1 MNRRKFIAILAAL
14 TAPLRALR
22 AADPAT
28 PTAESQG
35 YSMKPNLPTPTWGGK
50 QFWTDELLFH
60 DWRIQRNVFTG
71 GYRLLDEGDTRRA
84 WGTFDEC
91 RARLEQIKRE
101 KSLPPVTGKV
111 VILLHGLAR
120 SRGSMRHMAKH
131 LRDEGKLTTLQFG
144 YASTRAEVAEHA
156 KSLSY
161 VLENLPQAEEINFV
175 AHSLGNIVVRRYLG
189 GHLDEVKPTDAKAS
203 AGNAPLAL
211 PPGDGQPAVSL
222 SNRSEGGS
230 PSGSASLADSRIKR
244 FVMLGPPNN
253 GAMLADL
260 LADNSFFK
268 ALAGPSGKELGP
280 KFAELQR
287 HLATPA
293 CEFGIIAGGK
303 GDDHGRNPLLHDDN
317 DLLVKVSETKLPG
330 ARDFLIVPAV
340 HTFLM
345 DDAKVQEVTL
355 RFLLRGYFVTENER
369 QPIAA

>member
-1 MNRRKFIAILAAL
+1 MNRRTFVALLASL
-14 TAPLRALR
+14 TASLRALR
-22 AADPAT
+22 AGEPATPT
-28 PTAESQG
+28 PTAESEG
-35 YSMKPNLPTPTWGGK
+35 YAMKPNVPTPTWGGK

-71 GYRLLDEGDTRRA
+71 GYRLLDEGDIRKA
-84 WGTFDEC
+84 WGTFDQC

-101 KSLPPVTGKV
+101 RSLPPVSGKV

-120 SRGSMRHMAKH
+120 SRGSTRHMAKF
-131 LRDEGKLTTLQFG
+131 LRDEGKFTTLQFG
-144 YASTRAEVAEHA
+144 YASTRAEIAEHA

-189 GHLDEVKPTDAKAS
+189 GHLDVPKPAAAS
-203 AGNAPLAL
+203 TTAAAGSTSLPLPLGEGRGEGSLPTGPAP
-211 PPGDGQPAVSL
+211 PA
-222 SNRSEGGS
+222 
-230 PSGSASLADSRIKR
+230 ADPRIKR
-244 FVMLGPPNN
+244 IVMLGPPNN
-253 GAMLADL
+253 GAMLAQL

-268 ALAGPSGKELGP
+268 AIAGKPGAELGP
-280 KFAELQR
+280 KFTELER

-345 DDAKVQEVTL
+345 DDPKAQEATV

-369 QPIAA
+369 QPIGP

>member
-1 MNRRKFIAILAAL
+1 MNRRSFLTMLAAL
-14 TAPLRALR
+14 TAPLRALY
-22 AADPAT
+22 AADPASPT

-35 YSMKPNLPTPTWGGK
+35 YAMKPNLPTPTWGGK

-71 GYRLLDEGDTRRA
+71 GYRLLDEDDIRKA

-120 SRGSMRHMAKH
+120 SRGSTRHMAKR

-161 VLENLPQAEEINFV
+161 VLENLPQVEEINFV

-189 GHLDEVKPTDAKAS
+189 GHLGEVKSSDTKTGAAS
-203 AGNAPLAL
+203 ASLPL
-211 PPGDGQPAVSL
+211 PPGEG
-222 SNRSEGGS
+222 RGEGGS
-230 PSGSASLADSRIKR
+230 STGSPPLPDARIKR

-268 ALAGPSGKELGP
+268 ALAGPPGKELGP

-303 GDDHGRNPLLHDDN
+303 GDDRGRNPLLHDDN
-317 DLLVKVSETKLPG
+317 DLLVKVSETKLAG

-345 DDAKVQEVTL
+345 DDPKAQEATL

>member
-1 MNRRKFIAILAAL
+1 MNRRKFIALLASLPAG
-14 TAPLRALR
+14 LRALR
-22 AADPAT
+22 AAEPAPRTPT
-28 PTAESQG
+28 PTAESEG
-35 YSMKPNLPTPTWGGK
+35 YAMKPNLPAPTWGGK

-71 GYRLLDEGDTRRA
+71 GYRLLDDGDYRKA
-84 WGTFDEC
+84 WGTFDQC

-101 KSLPPVTGKV
+101 RSLPPVSGKV

-120 SRGSMRHMAKH
+120 SRGSTRHMAKF
-131 LRDEGKLTTLQFG
+131 LRDEGKFTTLQFG

-189 GHLDEVKPTDAKAS
+189 GHLDDPKPPVATVPSAAGAS
-203 AGNAPLAL
+203 LPL
-211 PPGDGQPAVSL
+211 PPG
-222 SNRSEGGS
+222 EGRVE
-230 PSGSASLADSRIKR
+230 GSAPTGHTFPAPDSRIKR
-244 FVMLGPPNN
+244 IVMLGPPNN
-253 GAMLADL
+253 GAMLAQL

-268 ALAGPSGKELGP
+268 AIAGKPGEELGP
-280 KFAELQR
+280 KFTELER

-317 DLLVKVSETKLPG
+317 DLLVTVSETKLPG

-345 DDAKVQEVTL
+345 DDPKAEEATV

-369 QPIAA
+369 QPIGP